1 MSDNEGFVL
10 ELYDPD
16 NTYTKQKRF
25 DCENKTINKFVAGS
39 LKKQVRQ
46 SLSQC
51 FVLLDTNK
59 NDRFIGFYTLSSFA
73 IDAVMLDALSGGS
86 LPSRIPC
93 SRLIMLGVD
102 KEYKKRGLG
111 KLLMQSVIQKTILA
125 AEQIG
130 IYGLFL
136 DADKNAYTFY
146 IKHGFI
152 ALQEKSDPKPTP
164 MFLHIDTMRASLS
177 DII

>member
-16 NTYTKQKRF
+16 KTYTKQKRF
-25 DCENKTINKFVAGS
+25 DCENKTINKFVASS

-51 FVLLDTNK
+51 FVLLDTN
-59 NDRFIGFYTLSSFA
+59 NNNNRFIGFYTLSSFA
-73 IDAVMLDALSGGS
+73 INADMLETLSGGS

-111 KLLMQSVIQKTILA
+111 KLLMQSVIQKTIMA

-136 DADKNAYTFY
+136 DADEQAYTFY
-146 IKHGFI
+146 IEHGFI
-152 ALQEKSDPKPTP
+152 ALQEKVDPKPTP

-177 DII
+177 N

>member
-1 MSDNEGFVL
+1 MSDNEEFVL
-10 ELYDPD
+10 ELYDPGK
-16 NTYTKQKRF
+16 TYTNQKQF
-25 DCENKTINKFVAGS
+25 DCENKTINKFVSSS

-51 FVLLDTNK
+51 FVLLDTNN
-59 NDRFIGFYTLSSFA
+59 NDRFIGFYTLSSYA
-73 IDAVMLDALSGGS
+73 INADMLDKLSDGS

-102 KEYKKRGLG
+102 KNYKKRGLG
-111 KLLMQSVIQKTILA
+111 KLLIQSVIQKTIIA

-136 DADKNAYTFY
+136 NAHEKAYTCY
-146 IKHGFI
+146 IEHGFI
-152 ALQEKSDPKPTP
+152 ALQEKIDPKPTP
-164 MFLHIDTMRASLS
+164 MFLHIDTMRESLCN
-177 DII
+177 

>member
-1 MSDNEGFVL
+1 LRDNEGIVL

-16 NTYTKQKRF
+16 KTYTNQKRF
-25 DCENKTINKFVAGS
+25 TCKNEIINKFVAGS

-51 FVLLDTNK
+51 FVLLDTN
-59 NDRFIGFYTLSSFA
+59 NDDRFIGFYTLSSFA
-73 IDAVMLDALSGGS
+73 IDAVMLETLSRGS

-102 KEYKKRGLG
+102 EEYEGRGLG
-111 KLLMQSVIQKTILA
+111 KLLMQSGILKTIMA

-130 IYGLFL
+130 IYGLYL
-136 DADKNAYTFY
+136 DADEEAYTFY
-146 IKHGFI
+146 IKLGFT
-152 ALQEKSDPKPTP
+152 ALQEKVNSRPTP
-164 MFLHIDTMRASLS
+164 MFLHIDTMRTSLS
-177 DII
+177 N

>member
-1 MSDNEGFVL
+1 MNDNEGIVL

-16 NTYTKQKRF
+16 KTYTNQKRF
-25 DCENKTINKFVAGS
+25 ACKNKTINKFVASS

-46 SLSQC
+46 NLSQC
-51 FVLLDTNK
+51 FVLLDTN
-59 NDRFIGFYTLSSFA
+59 NDDRFIGFYTLSSFT
-73 IDAVMLDALSGGS
+73 IDANMLEALSKGS

-102 KEYKKRGLG
+102 KEYEGRGLG
-111 KLLMQSVIQKTILA
+111 KLLVQSALLKTIKA
-125 AEQIG
+125 ANQIG
-130 IYGLFL
+130 IYGLYL
-136 DADKNAYTFY
+136 DADEKEYTFY
-146 IKHGFI
+146 IERGFI

-177 DII
+177 N